1 MDVCFRQDDLEK
13 WARFSGDYN
22 PIHFDEQ
29 VAIGGFGLDGVVVHG
44 MLALMPLKGGV
55 SRTNWGAGGWVRWW
69 AILKR
74 AIPLKSG
81 FAISM
86 DALSP
91 NEKARFSLSEAGSGT
106 KNIIGGCSTTEFDAS
121 EYPSTPRHYVES
133 KQFQDKFKEF
143 SQNYPEVD
151 GLWVFLDALIFS
163 EYITNHSRT
172 MFQEEMFEHY
182 GLDIRTSDPLQ
193 ELMVMHTNHAL
204 TATVSLVGRSLREVP
219 RVVGYDIVKKDRIIT
234 KDAVFALIAIPVW
247 IDGQLEMVIEMG
259 LMAKKRL

>member
-29 VAIGGFGLDGVVVHG
+29 VAVSGFGLDGVVVHG
-44 MLALMPLKGGV
+44 MLAMMPLKACV
-55 SRTNWGAGGWVRWW
+55 SRADWGAGGWVRWW

-91 NEKARFSLSEAGSGT
+91 NEKARFSLSESGKGT
-106 KNIIGGCSTTEFDAS
+106 KNIIGGCSMSEFDAA
-121 EYPSTPRHYVES
+121 EFPSTPRHFVER
-133 KQFQDKFKEF
+133 KRLQDKFKEF
-143 SQNYPEVD
+143 RQNFPKVD
-151 GLWVFLDALIFS
+151 GLWVYLDALIFS
-163 EYITNHSRT
+163 EYIINHSLT
-172 MFQEEMFEHY
+172 MFQEEMLEHY
-182 GLDIRTSDPLQ
+182 GLDIRNKDPLQ

-204 TATVSLVGRSLREVP
+204 TATVSIVGRPLREAP

-247 IDGQLEMVIEMG
+247 IDDQMEMVIEMG